1 MYTIGIDLGGTNIA
15 AGIVDNDGH
24 ILQKDSVPTR
34 AERHPDEIVADMA
47 ALCRRLTES
56 VGITLADVD
65 HIGVAVPGTADRE
78 RGLFAY
84 APNLPFRNYPLRDK
98 LSSLTDKTDVLLE
111 NDANAA
117 AWAEATVGSAKGTR
131 FSVLITLGTGV
142 GGGAILDGKIHSGFN
157 SIGGEFGHMVIRK
170 DGRRCGCGRKGCW
183 ETYSSATGLIRSTR
197 ETMEAWMNAGKKTL
211 LTELTGGDPAAVTG
225 KTAFDGA
232 ARGDE
237 AGKQVVEDYIAD
249 LACGIANVINLL
261 QPEVLSIGG
270 GICNQGDALLIPLRE
285 QVYKEIYMGD
295 AAPRTDIRIAAL
307 GNDAGILGA
316 ALLHR

>member
-15 AGIVDNDGH
+15 AGLVDSEGR
-24 ILQKDSVPTR
+24 ILQKDSTPTR
-34 AERHPDEIVADMA
+34 TQRHPDEIVADMA
-47 ALCRRLTES
+47 AICRRLTEAA
-56 VGITLADVD
+56 GLTLADVC
-65 HIGVAVPGTADRE
+65 HVGVAVPGTADRE
-78 RGLFAY
+78 RGIFTY
-84 APNLPFRNYPLRDK
+84 APNLPFLNYPLRDK
-98 LSSLTDKTDVLLE
+98 LSALLGGKDILLE

-117 AWAEATVGSAKGTR
+117 AWAEATVGCAKGTR

-157 SIGGEFGHMVIRK
+157 AIGGEFGHMVIKK

-183 ETYSSATGLIRSTR
+183 EAYSSATGLIRSTR
-197 ETMEAWMNAGKKTL
+197 EAMEEWTKAGRKTV
-211 LTELTGGDPAAVTG
+211 LTELAGGDPAAVSG
-225 KTAFDGA
+225 RTAFDGA
-232 ARGDE
+232 DRGDE
-237 AGKQVVEDYIAD
+237 ASRQVIADYIAD

-270 GICNQGDALLIPLRE
+270 GICNQGDALLLPLRE

-295 AAPRTDIRIAAL
+295 MAPRTDIRIATL